1 MRVIERQF
9 SELLRHP
16 KDVARDVD
24 ASDVLLKR
32 RDEPDLVLS
41 RADRDDDRS
50 EAFEALARTI
60 RTLASHNPDIL
71 SEALGESFAWLEFLP
86 AVDRSAFVAEFAR
99 VVVASSDIGHYE
111 PVSQVIREWRATA
124 EILAVPSLAKRL
136 RESIDAAGK
145 SISEPRV

>member
-60 RTLASHNPDIL
+60 RT
-71 SEALGESFAWLEFLP
+71 
-86 AVDRSAFVAEFAR
+86 
-99 VVVASSDIGHYE
+99 
-111 PVSQVIREWRATA
+111 PVSYTHLTLPT
-124 EILAVPSLAKRL
+124 IL
-136 RESIDAAGK
+136 
-145 SISEPRV
+145 RV